1 MEGVVIYFQDGVL
14 LAESGDAKVY
24 EMFGELFLEIGPGH
38 TLWALES
45 ESVDYI
51 AQLGDKPHG
60 KVLEIG
66 LGLGVASKYLLSC
79 PKVTSLTTIEKNA
92 DVIKVQEQVSS
103 IMKTFKGAS
112 EFFSS
117 KRHLILN
124 ADGLEYAYQTETEY
138 DFVFIDCYDRIDEE
152 TLPFIT
158 DVVNA
163 CRRVLK
169 DEGEIV
175 GWFDNGTP
183 DEYVDEFFNLFK

>member
-1 MEGVVIYFQDGVL
+1 MIYFQDGVL

-24 EMFGELFLEIGPGH
+24 EMAGELFLEIGPGH

-45 ESVDYI
+45 EAEDYI
-51 AQLGDKPHG
+51 EQLGDKPHG
-60 KVLEIG
+60 HVLEIG

-92 DVIKVQEQVSS
+92 DVIKVHGQISS
-103 IMKTFKGAS
+103 VMRTFKGA
-112 EFFSS
+112 EEYFSN
-117 KRHLILN
+117 KRHLVLN
-124 ADGLEYAYQTETEY
+124 ADGLLYAYNTEMTY
-138 DFVFIDCYDRIDEE
+138 DFVFVDCYDRIDEE

-163 CRRVLK
+163 CKRLLK
-169 DEGEIV
+169 DDGEIV
-175 GWFDNGTP
+175 GWFDKYTP